1 MKSKEKKKTTFMQL
15 ISSPVLLLRNARDSY
30 INSFNGCANDVGRG
44 GAVVCPVPHVSHV
57 PKNFSYCSS
66 RSRDDEKLREM
77 VRQATCKRIIGRE
90 VGLNLQP
97 QTEVIEATTMRKSY
111 SVGVGKIGR
120 IDEDKPCSFEEN
132 LLYPRSK
139 SHAIGNVLHR

>member
-1 MKSKEKKKTTFMQL
+1 MAVPMTLDEAARWSVRFHMFPMCPSISYGSSK
-15 ISSPVLLLRNARDSY
+15 
-30 INSFNGCANDVGRG
+30 
-44 GAVVCPVPHVSHV
+44 
-57 PKNFSYCSS
+57 
-66 RSRDDEKLREM
+66 SRDDEKLREM
-77 VRQATCKRIIGRE
+77 LRQATCKRIIGRE
-90 VGLNLQP
+90 VGLNLQR
-97 QTEVIEATTMRKSY
+97 QTEVIEATTVRNSY

>member
-1 MKSKEKKKTTFMQL
+1 MKSKEKKKTTFMQ
-15 ISSPVLLLRNARDSY
+15 IMSSPVLLLRNARDSY

-44 GAVVCPVPHVSHV
+44 GVVVCPVPHVSHV
-57 PKNFSYCSS
+57 PKNFSYGSS
-66 RSRDDEKLREM
+66 KSRDDEKLREM
-77 VRQATCKRIIGRE
+77 LRQATCKRIIGRE
-90 VGLNLQP
+90 VGLNLQR

-132 LLYPRSK
+132 LSYPRSK